1 MFNII
6 TGGLYRTI
14 LSADG
19 RSVLPESDPPVLL
32 SGENTL
38 DIVQGPDG
46 TLFDTRY
53 LSNAVYYYKPFIFG
67 SSGTSPIIYSVHP
80 RRGTITGGT
89 VVTIYGINLFTTS
102 TTTTILLGGIDCPI
116 GALSTQATS
125 KKIYCTTPSS
135 TKVTTVNITVTVGKD
150 GTTVPDDKNSA
161 TFKNGYR
168 YITGIPQ

>member
-53 LSNAVYYYKPFIFG
+53 LSNAVYY
-67 SSGTSPIIYSVHP
+67 
-80 RRGTITGGT
+80 
-89 VVTIYGINLFTTS
+89 
-102 TTTTILLGGIDCPI
+102 
-116 GALSTQATS
+116 
-125 KKIYCTTPSS
+125 
-135 TKVTTVNITVTVGKD
+135 
-150 GTTVPDDKNSA
+150 
-161 TFKNGYR
+161 
-168 YITGIPQ
+168 